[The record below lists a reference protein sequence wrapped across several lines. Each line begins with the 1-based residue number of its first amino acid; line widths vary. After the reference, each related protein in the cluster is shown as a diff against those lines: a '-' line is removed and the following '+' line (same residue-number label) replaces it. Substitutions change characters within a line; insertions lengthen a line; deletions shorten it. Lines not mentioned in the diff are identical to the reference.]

1 MLRSM
6 SKGRATA
13 DQPEGLRE
21 RKRRQT
27 RRRIAEAALRLFL
40 EKGFDETT
48 LDEIATAADISRRT
62 VFHYFDSKDAILLAW
77 QSGAEELFRRAL
89 ADASS
94 DRSSIDVVR
103 DALLT
108 MVSKYETREAIAID
122 RLLRS
127 TEALRAR
134 KQADYKRQEEALFT
148 ALAEKWPAPEKRV
161 RLRIVAM
168 MGIGAMRIAAE
179 VWSAEQGTRPLELYL
194 REAFTA
200 LDERT
205 P

>member
-1 MLRSM
+1 M
-6 SKGRATA
+6 SEHRTTNR
-13 DQPEGLRE
+13 PEGLRE

-27 RRRIAEAALRLFL
+27 RQRIAEAALRLFL

-48 LDEIATAADISRRT
+48 LDEIAVAADISRRT
-62 VFHYFDSKDAILLAW
+62 VFHYFESKDAILLAW
-77 QSGAEELFRRAL
+77 QSGTEEIFRASL
-89 ADASS
+89 AVAPS
-94 DRSSIDVVR
+94 DRAPIDVVR

-108 MVSKYETREAIAID
+108 MVSKFENREAVAID

-134 KQADYKRQEEALFT
+134 KQASYGRQEEELFA
-148 ALAEKWPAPEKRV
+148 ALAQKWPAPEKRV
-161 RLRIVAM
+161 RLRVVAM

-179 VWSAEQGTRPLELYL
+179 AWSAEQGARPLETYV
-194 REAFTA
+194 REAFAA
-200 LDERT
+200 LAERT